1 MSAPSFY
8 LLLSKI
14 SSPLHSSRHG
24 CTLPDVDPLYYYHL
38 GDGSDITYKNQRP
51 PGSPMN
57 ASTIMTEIANK
68 AKSIAIDEW
77 KPWNDVKAW
86 EDWKVES
93 RDLPA
98 WLDQTTDK

>member
-1 MSAPSFY
+1 
-8 LLLSKI
+8 
-14 SSPLHSSRHG
+14 
-24 CTLPDVDPLYYYHL
+24 
-38 GDGSDITYKNQRP
+38 
-51 PGSPMN
+51 MN